1 MMEQIKKIANTLIEL
16 YLMAIRLTCIW
27 FIWKVIMVIFMLMVI
42 HVMVTILSNF
52 FHLHIPFKNT
62 WLLVVG
68 LFLPVKWYVKELFF
82 SISILIIMLYKKIN
96 PIIKF
101 VSIGK
106 IFNGNFNV
114 IFHDSKD
121 VVPYSLRSISQKYF
135 STLSL
140 LHVPMEE
147 HDNIMYKN
155 NRIKIV

>member
-1 MMEQIKKIANTLIEL
+1 MEGNYGDIYADGYTCNGYYIIKLFSSPYTLQE
-16 YLMAIRLTCIW
+16 YLIIGGW
-27 FIWKVIMVIFMLMVI
+27 VISSSEMVCEG
-42 HVMVTILSNF
+42 N
-52 FHLHIPFKNT
+52 
-62 WLLVVG
+62 
-68 LFLPVKWYVKELFF
+68 FF